1 MKYLF
6 FYIMCCLALFNSA
19 ARASVADLPT
29 DFEGHNTRIEMEKLE
44 NDEQI
49 RPTFGATINIL
60 YEIGEYIYSK
70 YTIEEISNPK
80 FINVL
85 RQFFP
90 EENDDQLEKKR
101 HYLEIGYYM
110 YQKVLQTYNKVI
122 SYKLVP
128 EKPKIIKSDDEYD
141 HPDEVPYQEAPEGKF
156 YVVHNFKKFL
166 SYSTNPSEVRSIAIY
181 EHEKN
186 KERDTMDKIDEILKK
201 INWKKVWFYGYKYKN
216 PLLSDLGIGKW
227 QETPYISVR
236 LITPDIYIDKKET
249 MNFGIQII
257 TKMSTFV
264 LANNI
269 DPLHLKPQIDLSQ
282 STNVKNIKITYP
294 VPLNSGFNTYAH
306 KYYGDFIIPLT
317 VEVAD
322 VEKPVTL
329 KGEIKLSSCDVHMDC
344 DNKIIPL
351 ELTIEPSGQEY
362 LPNGLSNAFF
372 QDSNLMP
379 KDEDKHLKLK
389 KMFID
394 KSDDRQIVH
403 LQFTTDKKIQN
414 FKVFV
419 EEVGGYTRFDSPFIR
434 LHDDKID
441 VNFEPVDEDKDV
453 NLLGSEL
460 IITASLNNSYNIRAT
475 LKAEEV
481 SSFDPD
487 KITLNWGIIFFAV
500 LGGFILNFMPCVFPI
515 LSLKIISFSRTEEKH
530 RKLLKRSLKL
540 TCLGIYVGF
549 TVLIIALLFAKYLGY
564 SLGWGMQFQNL
575 SFLIV
580 MTFVLG
586 CFVVLMP
593 SLNFNFLSRFTNQAL
608 SPKTTFLVGTLIVL
622 LSTPCTGPYLA
633 TAIGFALAGTY
644 TELVVILYAVA
655 LGLSL
660 PYLITLCAN
669 EPEKLFP
676 KPGKW
681 MTILHFVTQV
691 MLYLTI
697 LWFFSLIWGQTDT
710 ITVLKILGFLV
721 VFVWIF
727 SIHHKF
733 QQYVEGVLDE
743 QITDSL
749 LKKIKLTEYFI
760 LALFFVFFAGWST
773 SIAQKSYEFN
783 HAVNMVNRQTEI
795 DKFKIQEK
803 LSQGRSVLLEIG
815 ADWCLTCHV
824 NNFVLFNK
832 NNLEYWQNI
841 YHLDLIKV
849 DWTNYNKDVL
859 DYMEKYGRKGL
870 PFYILYTPYI
880 REGIVLP
887 EIFSIEDLQ
896 NLIYNSRRS

>member
-1 MKYLF
+1 
-6 FYIMCCLALFNSA
+6 MCCLALFNSS
-19 ARASVADLPT
+19 ARAGISDLPA
-29 DFEGHNTRIEMEKLE
+29 DFEGYNTRLEMEKIE

-49 RPTFGATINIL
+49 RPTIGATINIL
-60 YEIGEYIYSK
+60 YEIGEYVYKK
-70 YTIEEISNPK
+70 YTIEEISDPK
-80 FINVL
+80 FINVI

-90 EENDDQLEKKR
+90 EENDEQLEEKR
-101 HYLEIGYYM
+101 HYLEISYYA
-110 YQKVLQTYNKVI
+110 YQKAMQIYNKVI
-122 SYKLVP
+122 SYKLFP
-128 EKPKIIKSDDEYD
+128 DKPKRIKSDDEYD
-141 HPDEVPYQEAPEGKF
+141 HPNEVPYKEAPEGKF
-156 YVVHNFKKFL
+156 YVVHKFKKFL
-166 SYSTNPSEVRSIAIY
+166 SYSTNPDEIRSISAY
-181 EHEKN
+181 EHEKK
-186 KERDTMDKIDEILKK
+186 KELDAMDQINEALQK
-201 INWKKVWFYGYKYKN
+201 INWKKVWLYGYKYKN
-216 PLLSDLGIGKW
+216 PLLSDLGISAW
-227 QETPYISVR
+227 YDTPYVGVR
-236 LITPDIYIDKKET
+236 LVTPDTYINKKET
-249 MNFGIQII
+249 MDFGIQII

-282 STNVKNIKITYP
+282 STNVKNIKIAYP
-294 VPLNSGFNTYAH
+294 VPLNSGFDTYAY
-306 KYYGDFIIPLT
+306 KYYGDFIIPFT
-317 VEVAD
+317 VD
-322 VEKPVTL
+322 VVDIDKPITI
-329 KGEIKLSSCDVHMDC
+329 KGEIKLSSCDVYMDC
-344 DNKIIPL
+344 DNRNIPL
-351 ELTIEPSGQEY
+351 ELTVEPSGHDY
-362 LPNGLSNAFF
+362 LPNGLSYAFL
-372 QDSNLMP
+372 QDKSSVP
-379 KDEDKHLKLK
+379 EDESKHLRLK

-394 KSDDRQIVH
+394 KRNDRQSVH

-414 FKVFV
+414 FKAFV
-419 EEVGGYTRFDSPFIR
+419 EEVGGYTRFNSPFIR
-434 LHDDKID
+434 LHDNKID
-441 VNFEPVDEDKDV
+441 VSFEPIDEDKDV
-453 NLLGSEL
+453 DLIGSEL
-460 IITASLNNSYNIRAT
+460 TITAALNSTYNIRVT
-475 LKAEEV
+475 LPAEEV

-487 KITLNWGIIFFAV
+487 KASLNWGIIFFAV

-540 TCLGIYVGF
+540 TCLGIYAGF
-549 TVLIIALLFAKYLGY
+549 TVLIIALIIAKYLGY

-575 SFLIV
+575 SFLII
-580 MTFVLG
+580 MTFILG

-608 SPKTTFLVGTLIVL
+608 SPKATFLVGTLIVL

-644 TELVVILYAVA
+644 TELVIILYAVA

-660 PYLITLCAN
+660 PYLITLCAD

-681 MTILHFVTQV
+681 MSTLHYITQI

-721 VFVWIF
+721 IFVWIF

-733 QQYVEGVLDE
+733 RQYLEGVLDE
-743 QITDSL
+743 EITDSL
-749 LKKIKLTEYFI
+749 LKKIKLTELIILTLLFVLFI
-760 LALFFVFFAGWST
+760 GWST

-783 HAVNMVNRQTEI
+783 HALNMVNRQTEI

-815 ADWCLTCHV
+815 ADWCMTCHV
-824 NNFVLFNK
+824 NNFLLFNK
-832 NNLEYWQNI
+832 NNIEFWKNE
-841 YHLDLIKV
+841 YHLDLIKI
-849 DWTNYNKDVL
+849 DWTNYNKDIL

-896 NLIYNSRRS
+896 NLIYNSRKK